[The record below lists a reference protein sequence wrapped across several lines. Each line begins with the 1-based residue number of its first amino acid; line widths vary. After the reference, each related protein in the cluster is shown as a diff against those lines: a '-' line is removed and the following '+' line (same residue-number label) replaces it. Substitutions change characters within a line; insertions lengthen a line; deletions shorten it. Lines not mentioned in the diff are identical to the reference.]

1 MLNKILLGV
10 ALLSY
15 CVLSSAQE
23 VSDQDKDKL
32 YITDQLRLSLYK
44 TPSSQSPVIK
54 LLRSGDLLEI
64 DELSGPYALVTA
76 PGGVRG
82 WVKRGFLVSNPTS
95 NLLLRDEKQKTQQLT
110 AEIERLGNSKA
121 VIEQYEKDM
130 DKLVV
135 KIDELETQKQQAT
148 ESIAELQQ
156 LVEAKQ
162 LEIDRKEGVENDNT
176 EALLVLRDTFK
187 SYWQL
192 IVPMIAL
199 IILLSFLVSK
209 MIVEAR
215 IKSKFHGIKIW

>member
-1 MLNKILLGV
+1 MLNKIIFGV

-15 CVLSSAQE
+15 CVLLSAQE

-44 TPSSQSPVIK
+44 TPSSQSPAIK

-110 AEIERLGNSKA
+110 AEIEKLGNSKA
-121 VIEQYEKDM
+121 VIEQYEQDM

-135 KIDELETQKQQAT
+135 KIDQLETERQQAT

-162 LEIDRKEGVENDNT
+162 LEIDLKGDTSVP
-176 EALLVLRDTFK
+176 ALLVLRDTFQN
-187 SYWQL
+187 YWQL
-192 IVPMIAL
+192 IVPMIAVL
-199 IILLSFLVSK
+199 ILLSFLVSK
-209 MIVEAR
+209 VIVEAR